1 MLVSVFHYYNIPV
14 TSFDSSI
21 KVKAILLFA
30 FVLYQSAKWVVGGEG
45 FHSAHGHIFLIN
57 VLSVWKIK
65 HVF

>member
-30 FVLYQSAKWVVGGEG
+30 FVLYQSAKWLVGRGKD
-45 FHSAHGHIFLIN
+45 FTLLTVIYF
-57 VLSVWKIK
+57 
-65 HVF
+65 